1 MTLKS
6 PFLIEW
12 TIPARFYLRL
22 PKTRKRITIV
32 EHSYRIYGIWNR
44 QETIIIWKDVIIS
57 VQNSASWLHKC
68 LEICNNEISFR
79 DLLSSDSE
87 IVKSIHMIANEIV
100 YQIRSSLVYKGQCTL
115 NLTVQGIS
123 SRVTMTTR
131 AWKRA
136 ETIWNDM
143 LVSLQGSYTYIQQ
156 HVNRRY
162 KRPFLAHKVQL
173 LKHWE
178 QLSL

>member
-79 DLLSSDSE
+79 DLLRSDSE

-100 YQIRSSLVYKGQCTL
+100 YQIGSSLVYKGQCTL

-131 AWKRA
+131 AWKERKLS
-136 ETIWNDM
+136 ETICLFPCKDH
-143 LVSLQGSYTYIQQ
+143 IQQ